1 MKIGVSSYSF
11 SKYIKEHKCS
21 YTEVCDIA
29 KRLGYDGIEFIGLVN
44 EGWGLVGDPIEMAK
58 EIKEHCEKIGLEI
71 VAYTVGANL
80 VGDGADQVVENLKEC
95 VRIAAALGAPV
106 MRHDVCYKLRDSHLY
121 TWEDAI
127 EEMVP
132 RIREVT
138 DYAATLGV
146 RTCTEN
152 HGYIFQEPDRVEALI
167 TAVGRENYGWLCD
180 IGNFLCAD
188 ADPAESVR
196 IAAPHTFHVH
206 AKDFL
211 FKPADVMMPD
221 GYQIVTLGGNFLR
234 GTVVG
239 HGVVPVAQC
248 INSLKKG
255 GYNGYVSVEFEGA
268 EDTLYALENG
278 LKYLRKVIG

>member
-11 SKYIKEHKCS
+11 SKYIKEKQCS
-21 YTEVCDIA
+21 YNEVCDIA
-29 KRLGYDGIEFIGLVN
+29 KELGFDGIEFVGLVN
-44 EGWGLVGDPIEMAK
+44 EKWGLVGDPIEMAK
-58 EIKEHCEKIGLEI
+58 GIKEHCEKIGLEI

-80 VGDGADQVVENLKEC
+80 VGDNADEVVETLKGC

-121 TWEDAI
+121 TWEDAV

-138 DYAATLGV
+138 DYAATFGI

-152 HGYIFQEPDRVEALI
+152 HGFIFQEPDRVEALI
-167 TAVGRENYGWLCD
+167 NAVGRDNYGWLCD

-211 FKPADVMMPD
+211 FKPADVMMPA
-221 GYQIVTLGGNFLR
+221 GYQITTLSGNFIR

-239 HGVVPVAQC
+239 HGVVPVQQC
-248 INSLKKG
+248 INTLKRA
-255 GYNGYVSVEFEGA
+255 GYDGYVSVEFEGP
-268 EDTLYALENG
+268 EDTIYALTSG
-278 LKYLRKVIG
+278 LEYLRKIIG